1 MGLQVLPSALSILW
15 LSVVMPSTF
24 AEPNALWLR
33 TDNGTNFLHAQIF
46 TGFMYMGAAI
56 CLWLVRAWKMSDLEL
71 QKTGTEA
78 EIREDDAVVARTV
91 RKSSYC
97 GEQGKGCNKGI
108 NVQST

>member
-1 MGLQVLPSALSILW
+1 
-15 LSVVMPSTF
+15 
-24 AEPNALWLR
+24 
-33 TDNGTNFLHAQIF
+33 
-46 TGFMYMGAAI
+46 
-56 CLWLVRAWKMSDLEL
+56 MSDLEL